1 MNSKRG
7 QWLALAAVTLLAACD
22 QDVNRTGTPPAA
34 FGEANRQTMMAQVV
48 DPDPVYDD
56 AGPATS
62 AGKAAQAAE
71 RYRKDAVKR
80 PDRVRSTSVSSGSS
94 TGSGSLAMWKL
105 EAICSVPQMSASSLP
120 MTASVS
126 GSGLP

>member
-22 QDVNRTGTPPAA
+22 QDVNSTAVPPAA
-34 FGEANRQTMMAQVV
+34 FGEPNRQTMMAQVV

-62 AGKAAQAAE
+62 AGKAGQAAE
-71 RYRKDAVKR
+71 RYRKDTVKR
-80 PDRVRSTSVSSGSS
+80 PDKVRSTSVSSGSS
-94 TGSGSLAMWKL
+94 TGSGTN
-105 EAICSVPQMSASSLP
+105 Q
-120 MTASVS
+120 
-126 GSGLP
+126 

>member
-22 QDVNRTGTPPAA
+22 QDVKSTAAPPAA
-34 FGEANRQTMMAQVV
+34 FGEANRQTMLAQVV
-48 DPDPVYDD
+48 DPDPAYDD

-80 PDRVRSTSVSSGSS
+80 PDKVRSTSVSSGSS
-94 TGSGSLAMWKL
+94 TGSGTT
-105 EAICSVPQMSASSLP
+105 Q
-120 MTASVS
+120 
-126 GSGLP
+126 